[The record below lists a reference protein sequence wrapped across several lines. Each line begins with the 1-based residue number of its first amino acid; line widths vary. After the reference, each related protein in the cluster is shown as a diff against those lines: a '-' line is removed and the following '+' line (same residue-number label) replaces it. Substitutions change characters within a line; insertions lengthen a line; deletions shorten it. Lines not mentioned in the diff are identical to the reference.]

1 MRFKKKV
8 KFNDKTLRKEYL
20 AFLSPL
26 SLLLSFLSIAI
37 DIPDKY
43 KWVAFMSII
52 ILFIIL
58 YISFWVKANLQE
70 RTELTINN
78 STVEIKVG
86 DIFTEPELKVIAFNE
101 YFDTQVDN
109 KIISESSLNGI
120 YIKNKIQ
127 DVAELDRKM
136 EQDDHLNSED
146 IKIGRN
152 ENRRQG
158 KKDKY
163 KLGTIFQHD
172 DFLLTAFSKFD
183 SKNRAH
189 LHMNDYVNFLM
200 NFWNEV
206 DIVYNGRSISIPLL
220 GTGITRFK
228 GYDMITEQELL
239 ELLIWSFK
247 ITKIKFNYPSAVTIV
262 IHDSLKDKI
271 DFYKLK
277 ELANGI

>member
-1 MRFKKKV
+1 MKRKV
-8 KFNDKTLRKEYL
+8 KFFNKTLQKEYL
-20 AFLSPL
+20 AFLSPI

-43 KWVAFMSII
+43 KLGAFMLILII
-52 ILFIIL
+52 FILI
-58 YISFWVKANLQE
+58 YIAFWIRANLQD

-78 STVEIKVG
+78 SAVEIKVG
-86 DIFTEPELKVIAFNE
+86 DIFTEPGLKVIAFNE

-109 KIISESSLNGI
+109 KIITETTLNGI
-120 YIKNKIQ
+120 YIKNKVQ
-127 DVAELDRKM
+127 DVADLDRQI

-146 IKIGRN
+146 VKIGRN
-152 ENRRQG
+152 ESRRQG
-158 KKDKY
+158 KKDIY

-172 DFLLTAFSKFD
+172 DYLLTAFSKFD
-183 SKNRAH
+183 NKNRAY
-189 LHMNDYVNFLM
+189 LYMNDYINFLL

-220 GTGITRFK
+220 GAGITRFK

-247 ITKIKFNYPSAVTIV
+247 ISKIKFTYPSAVSIV
-262 IHDSLKDKI
+262 IHESIKDKV

-277 ELANGI
+277 ELAYGI